1 MEGQPDAES
10 NKRRRDSQGNWL
22 PAGAGATI
30 MAGTGQS
37 IKNVQGI
44 TAAIKVYDGGVVSGD
59 LTLSDGRDWAGTMRH
74 CEDTVATPEFWG
86 QIATYLSLVY
96 KWTEEKHLV
105 ADTALGYLKKLFN
118 AARAHFN
125 PVGGRLVGTGKAR
138 QFFVDQGLDNSD
150 TQRWWFRL
158 QLNMRRSITERMV
171 RVSSTYCVRDLNLLK
186 LLRFIFCKHT
196 DFTGRQSLALALSF
210 TINKYSGTNVT
221 VIFLPRDRKGSLE
234 ILTWWLLGTEWRGA

>member
-1 MEGQPDAES
+1 L
-10 NKRRRDSQGNWL
+10 K
-22 PAGAGATI
+22 T
-30 MAGTGQS
+30 
-37 IKNVQGI
+37 
-44 TAAIKVYDGGVVSGD
+44 
-59 LTLSDGRDWAGTMRH
+59 
-74 CEDTVATPEFWG
+74 
-86 QIATYLSLVY
+86 
-96 KWTEEKHLV
+96 
-105 ADTALGYLKKLFN
+105 TALFFPWFKLIEEELGLEISLEMINLARSHPTAFKKLFN

-171 RVSSTYCVRDLNLLK
+171 RVSFTYCVRDLNLLK
-186 LLRFIFCKHT
+186 LLRFIFCKQI

-221 VIFLPRDRKGSLE
+221 VIVLPRESKGSLE